1 MNNLISDK
9 ELREKMNEFEAQI
22 AKKKA
27 QIAKKTDEIQNL
39 NKELEKYRLL
49 AATNYNE
56 YIGKIVKIEMTP
68 CTYRYIRV
76 ISITMNKD
84 DLPVLH
90 GTGFDKTVLLIKSTT
105 SFSSSDTQWTLT
117 PNTDFKEISEDE
129 FEKIKQEE
137 IAKLSKL

>member
-1 MNNLISDK
+1 MY
-9 ELREKMNEFEAQI
+9 EFE
-22 AKKKA
+22 A
-27 QIAKKTDEIQNL
+27 QIAKKTDEIQIL
-39 NKELEKYRLL
+39 TKELDKCRML

-56 YIGKIVKIEMTP
+56 YIGKFVKIEMIS

-76 ISITMNKD
+76 TSITMNKD

-90 GTGFDKTVLLIKSTT
+90 GTGFDKTVMLIKSIT

-117 PNTDFKEISEDE
+117 PDTDIKVISEE
-129 FEKIKQEE
+129 EYEKVKQNE